1 MIEKYLKKSIAGALT
16 LATIFNGCA
25 TNISANEVNSNKPS
39 RIKKCLKYIVPV
51 GLVGTTLLGMVALEK
66 INDKEIKDDEETKKS
81 KYQELLRNLESNSDC
96 SEYFDR
102 IADYLENYLGN
113 MAEQENVPTAG
124 GHVYKFHNFG
134 RNIDNNKRIFKN
146 YLQQNAIIIFY
157 EKIFNNP
164 DSSIEYN
171 VSNFLLITVLQKLY
185 LNQIRI
191 SREANEWSA
200 IENQV
205 ISAIQKYYAER
216 GRTCRKKVKDNV
228 RKFFAAVKK
237 V

>member
-1 MIEKYLKKSIAGALT
+1 MT

-25 TNISANEVNSNKPS
+25 TNISANEVNNNKPS

-51 GLVGTTLLGMVALEK
+51 GLIGTTLLGKIVLEK

-81 KYQELLRNLESNSDC
+81 KYQELLRNLESTSDC

-113 MAEQENVPTAG
+113 MAEEQEGMPNLG
-124 GHVYKFHNFG
+124 GRTYKIHG
-134 RNIDNNKRIFKN
+134 IGEDISKSKRFTINLLK
-146 YLQQNAIIIFY
+146 QHAILVFY
-157 EKIFNNP
+157 EKILNNP
-164 DSSIEYN
+164 DFSIEYN
-171 VSNFLLITVLQKLY
+171 IKSFLLVTALQKLY
-185 LNQIRI
+185 PNQIRI
-191 SREANEWSA
+191 SREAKEWSV

-205 ISAIQKYYAER
+205 ISVIQKYYAER